1 MVGRW
6 EFSILRS
13 TPRQKTV
20 AVSVCNN
27 IRRGLLT
34 CPKVGLAVS
43 LIGQLGA
50 ATLLR
55 VRISCSSIDRR
66 QKIHNKRAPRVRN
79 GHEEVALR
87 QTMASLRPAF
97 AHLSGRCRT
106 SAPQCQQLRHM
117 LQGLHISPKARHTRP
132 LSTVPPGPND
142 ALFKDEIAHQ
152 EAEVI
157 GRVSEPISDSS
168 ETEYSVSE
176 QRSEGHEQAHEH
188 PQLVNRPQWADRFQ
202 QGGQGPSAN
211 GVSGRGDFDRGSNK
225 GEASFEVYRSNVHA
239 RAMPVSPSYFSRQ
252 PEFND
257 SYLLLQ
263 KMMRKYAHLPTV
275 PSDQLERV
283 AFRSLKDYR
292 LAVGE
297 EVKASEFARCMT
309 LVKRLNKIHPK
320 LAPPNIKGA
329 IAPFTRDI
337 NPHIHKAKDI
347 PVDKFGRTLGVGKRK
362 TSVARAWVVEGVGEV
377 LVNGK
382 SLADAFGR
390 VHDRES
396 AVWALKATARTDK
409 YNVWAIVEG
418 GGTTGQAE
426 ALAMA
431 VGKALM
437 AHEPALKPAL
447 RRGEWTFSNGLYDSD
462 TNALCSWC
470 CDSRSQRCGKE
481 EAWSPQGK
489 EETRLGQALR
499 SVWLMWYLMWFY
511 CYLLHVQQ
519 LLCTKSFTL
528 PVPALMSMPNWH
540 PRLFDA
546 SEVIEGETSVPFD
559 PSISGNRA
567 LTLGKDVSALFPDVM
582 KNIAKGD
589 LDQKKLVYLYFDVS
603 CSVAMPR

>member
-6 EFSILRS
+6 EFSNLRS

-20 AVSVCNN
+20 AVSVCNDA
-27 IRRGLLT
+27 RRGLLT

-43 LIGQLGA
+43 LIGQLVA

-55 VRISCSSIDRR
+55 VRISCSFIDRR

-79 GHEEVALR
+79 GHEEVVLR

-106 SAPQCQQLRHM
+106 SAPQCQQLLHK

-132 LSTVPPGPND
+132 LSTIPPGPND
-142 ALFKDEIAHQ
+142 ALSRDEIAQQ
-152 EAEVI
+152 EAELI
-157 GRVSEPISDSS
+157 GRVSESISDSGA
-168 ETEYSVSE
+168 TEYSVSGR
-176 QRSEGHEQAHEH
+176 RSEGHEQAHEH
-188 PQLVNRPQWADRFQ
+188 SQLVNRPRWADRFQ
-202 QGGQGPSAN
+202 QGEEGPSAN
-211 GVSGRGDFDRGSNK
+211 GVSGRGDPDRRSK
-225 GEASFEVYRSNVHA
+225 KEEAPVNLDLSHVHA

-257 SYLLLQ
+257 SYLLMQRL
-263 KMMRKYAHLPTV
+263 MRKYAHLPTV

-283 AFRSLKDYR
+283 AFRTLKDYR

-297 EVKASEFARCMT
+297 QVKASEFARCMT

-320 LAPPNIKGA
+320 LAPPKIKSA
-329 IAPFTRDI
+329 IAPFVRDI

-382 SLADAFGR
+382 TLADAFGR

-409 YNVWAIVEG
+409 YNVWALVEG

-447 RRGEWTFSNGLYDSD
+447 RRGEWLFSQRLHDYYAD
-462 TNALCSWC
+462 AICSWC
-470 CDSRSQRCGKE
+470 CDSRPQRCGKE

-489 EETRLGQALR
+489 EEPGLGQALR
-499 SVWLMWYLMWFY
+499 WVWLKRYLLWFY
-511 CYLLHVQQ
+511 CYLLHVQT
-519 LLCTKSFTL
+519 LLMYKTFHTPSF
-528 PVPALMSMPNWH
+528 
-540 PRLFDA
+540 R
-546 SEVIEGETSVPFD
+546 
-559 PSISGNRA
+559 
-567 LTLGKDVSALFPDVM
+567 
-582 KNIAKGD
+582 
-589 LDQKKLVYLYFDVS
+589 FDVNAQLT
-603 CSVAMPR
+603 CKTFLTRVKRLGRDKCAF